1 MSSALSR
8 AKSSKPSAKRIAS
21 IGTSLLRLVVIAA
34 ALGAGYLAWSWNHAL
49 HPGETTYLVKPGTGL
64 SALAAELHRRD
75 VIWES
80 RSLVLLGYVT
90 FTKREFK
97 TGEYRFRDG
106 ISAREM
112 LDQVAAGRVVEYPFR
127 IGEGSTFHQTLED
140 LRHAPHLVKTLQG
153 LSFAQIMDKLGAPG
167 VHPEGRFYP
176 DTYFYAAGNSDL
188 SVLRRAYAK
197 MQSRLQR
204 EWENRDPSVPFTSAT
219 EALILASI
227 VEKETGKAEER
238 RMIAG
243 VFINRLNKNIRLQ
256 TDPTV
261 IYGLG
266 EKFDGNLRKR
276 DLLADAPYN
285 TYTRRGLPPTP
296 IAMPGGEALYAAL
309 HPEMTRA
316 IFFVARGDGSHEFS
330 ETIEQ
335 HNQAVSKYQLGGRPF
350 PPVPVRP

>member
-1 MSSALSR
+1 VTR
-8 AKSSKPSAKRIAS
+8 TVS
-21 IGTSLLRLVVIAA
+21 IGSKLLGVAAIVA
-34 ALGAGYLAWSWNHAL
+34 ALIVGYLAWAWNHTL
-49 HPGETTYLVKPGTGL
+49 HPGADTYMVKPGTGL
-64 SALAAELHRRD
+64 SALASELHRRG
-75 VIWES
+75 VIWET
-80 RSLVLLGYVT
+80 RSLILLGYVT

-106 ISAREM
+106 ISARGILE
-112 LDQVAAGRVVEYPFR
+112 QVAAGRVVEYPFR
-127 IGEGSTFHQTLED
+127 IGEGATFRQTLDE
-140 LRHAPHLVKTLQG
+140 LARAPHLAKTLQG
-153 LSFAQIMDKLGAPG
+153 LTYAQIMAKLDAPG

-176 DTYFYAAGNSDL
+176 DTYFYAAGNTDL
-188 SVLRRAYAK
+188 SVLRRAHAK
-197 MQSRLQR
+197 MQTRLQR
-204 EWENRDPSVPFTSAT
+204 EWENRDPSVPLASPD

-243 VFINRLNKNIRLQ
+243 VFVNRLKKNMRLQ

-276 DLLADAPYN
+276 DLLADTPYN

-296 IAMPGGEALYAAL
+296 IAMPSGEALHAAL
-309 HPEMTRA
+309 HPESTRA
-316 IFFVARGDGSHEFS
+316 LFFVSRGDGSHVFS
-330 ETIEQ
+330 DTIEQ

-350 PPVPVRP
+350 PAPN